1 MAVIWEKT
9 VNGKQYEVRSAGQT
23 RRLYTDGVFHSQYN
37 SRNSLTGNV
46 WDLISLPGFFLE
58 RSQIRRVLV
67 LGVGGGAVIRQFR
80 SWFPACHVTGIELD
94 KMHLYIARRFFG
106 LNDNN
111 IDLVEMDALRWV
123 RNFRG
128 LPFDIIVDDL
138 FAEVDGEPERV
149 VAADRKWINE
159 LSRIL
164 APNGMLIMNFISS
177 KDLRCSAFFTNSN
190 IHKKFRQIFRFMTPL
205 YENHI
210 GVFLQQKSSVN
221 KWRRH
226 IFDNEVLKK
235 EFLVRQNKYQ
245 VRKLSG

>member
-9 VNGKQYEVRSAGQT
+9 LNGKQYEVRSAGQT
-23 RRLYTDGVFHSQYN
+23 MRLYTDGVFHSQYN

-80 SWFPACHVTGIELD
+80 SWFPECHVTGIELD

-111 IDLVEMDALRWV
+111 IDLVEMDALHWV

-149 VAADRKWINE
+149 VAANRKWVNE

-164 APNGMLIMNFISS
+164 APNGMLIMNFICS
-177 KDLRCSAFFTNSN
+177 KELRSSAFFNN
-190 IHKKFRQIFRFMTPL
+190 PHIQKKFRQIFRFMTPL
-205 YENHI
+205 YENNI

-221 KWRRH
+221 EWRRH
-226 IFDNEVLKK
+226 ILGNEVLKK
-235 EFLVRQNKYQ
+235 EFLVKQNKYQ
-245 VRKLSG
+245 VRKLAG